1 MPGPVGAAAS
11 AGGGEVARLV
21 PNLGAPPASQPGKL
35 RGHPPARHF
44 AECCPKPNPDRRRAY
59 TIDVFAPSYEGFE
72 TVKWAALGFSPGQ
85 VGFGGGGVVRGRIIS
100 FKKVV
105 APAFLAFWAS

>member
-21 PNLGAPPASQPGKL
+21 PNLGAPPASQPGK